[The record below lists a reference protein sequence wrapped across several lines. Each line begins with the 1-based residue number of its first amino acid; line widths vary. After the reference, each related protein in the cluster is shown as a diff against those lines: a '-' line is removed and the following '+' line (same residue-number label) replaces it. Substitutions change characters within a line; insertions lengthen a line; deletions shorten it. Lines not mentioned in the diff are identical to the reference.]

1 MSCIGSTVT
10 AGDVI
15 AASQPA
21 VTMIT
26 STRIIN
32 ITNIFPATVIIII
45 IITTIIIIIATI
57 ITIIM
62 ITRSSTGAGAGAG
75 AGAVVGVGSKRTNIY
90 NNGSWNRNTERMT
103 HTPRRYHTTP
113 TIPNTSF

>member
-32 ITNIFPATVIIII
+32 ITIIFRATVIIII

-75 AGAVVGVGSKRTNIY
+75 AVVGVGSKRRNIY

-103 HTPRRYHTTP
+103 HTPRRHHTTP